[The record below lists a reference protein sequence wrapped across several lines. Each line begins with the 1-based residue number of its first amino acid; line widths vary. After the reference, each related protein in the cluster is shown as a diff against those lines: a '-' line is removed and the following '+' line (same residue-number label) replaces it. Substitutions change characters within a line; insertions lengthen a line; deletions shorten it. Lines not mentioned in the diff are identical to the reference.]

1 MAGLCSSC
9 LPDMELS
16 AIYSSLT
23 APGTRTV
30 LLLNKEVVRSSGTAS
45 NTPQEVGG
53 SQGSAGPV
61 QPCRQEET
69 LHQVPVSAQEGA
81 SSTAAATCSADGED
95 SSADGGHG
103 EEETQLSELFSGS
116 EESDSEGWVTAVCY
130 LSQIFFLFSLFS
142 LGGSQLAVLVSSFL
156 VRPYLFTN
164 HKK

>member
-53 SQGSAGPV
+53 GQGSAGPV

-69 LHQVPVSAQEGA
+69 LHQVPESAQEGA
-81 SSTAAATCSADGED
+81 SSTAAATCSADGGHGGD
-95 SSADGGHG
+95 SSASGGQG

-116 EESDSEGWVTAVCY
+116 EESDSEGWVTVVCY
-130 LSQIFFLFSLFS
+130 LSQVFFLCFL
-142 LGGSQLAVLVSSFL
+142 LV
-156 VRPYLFTN
+156 VCN
-164 HKK
+164 